1 MSTPTPPNPKTSP
14 KPGIRTSGQMLL
26 VIARWVLVI
35 AGLSLVLWNPGPL
48 GEMRFKILFLL
59 LLSAGNFF
67 LGTKIL
73 RSKGSADWVVY
84 GASLADLAVI
94 SLIIVTENGFSS
106 PTYIFYYPA
115 ILAISV
121 AFPTLEMFAFTGGAV
136 SIYGLVSLFTMD
148 FNDGNFQTLMTR
160 VLMMVAVAVIG
171 NLYRRMEQKR
181 QRAVSVQQES
191 AEDIFFGQIAIVW
204 ARWFFIAAAAILV
217 LWTSET
223 TGEMTTGVLLIATL
237 MSVNF
242 FIHGRYLSYKPAN
255 QMLTLLTALIDLG
268 LITFIVA
275 FWGSA
280 GGLASPFFI
289 FLYPLFFAF
298 ALVFRPRLS
307 VGYTVIALASYA
319 VACLAV
325 DPQFIFESPDVK
337 QFVMRM
343 ITLAAMTG
351 LGTYYYRTQRER
363 RREIQNR
370 VSEQQ
375 PIPAILE
382 PAMALQ
388 NE

>member
-1 MSTPTPPNPKTSP
+1 MSPQPPTPKSAPTHA
-14 KPGIRTSGQMLL
+14 IRASGQMLL
-26 VIARWVLVI
+26 VIARWVLVV

-48 GEMRFKILFLL
+48 DDMRFKILFLL

-67 LGTKIL
+67 LGTQIL
-73 RSKGSADWVVY
+73 RKKGTMDLVVY
-84 GASLADLAVI
+84 GASLADLGVI
-94 SLIIVTENGFSS
+94 SLIIITENGFSS

-136 SIYGLVSLFTMD
+136 TIYGMLSLFSMPL
-148 FNDGNFQTLMTR
+148 NEGNFQTLMTR
-160 VLMMVAVAVIG
+160 VLMMLAVAVIG

-181 QRAVSVQQES
+181 QHAVSASQES

-223 TGEMTTGVLLIATL
+223 TSEMTLGVLLIAAL

-242 FIHGRYLSYKPAN
+242 FIHGRYLSDKPAN
-255 QMLTLLTALIDLG
+255 QLLTLMTTLVDLTM
-268 LITFIVA
+268 ITFVIA
-275 FWGSA
+275 FWGPD

-289 FLYPLFFAF
+289 FFYPLFFAF
-298 ALVFRPRLS
+298 ALVFNPRLAM
-307 VGYTVIALASYA
+307 GYTILSLAAYA
-319 VACLAV
+319 VACFIV
-325 DPQFIFESPDVK
+325 DPQFITQSADVK

-343 ITLAAMTG
+343 ITLTAMTG

-363 RREIQNR
+363 RRTLQKR
-370 VSEQQ
+370 GSEQ
-375 PIPAILE
+375 PIMPVNLSPVTVQAE
-382 PAMALQ
+382 
-388 NE
+388 

>member
-1 MSTPTPPNPKTSP
+1 MSTQPPTLAPKSPPTHA
-14 KPGIRTSGQMLL
+14 IRASGQMLL
-26 VIARWVLVI
+26 VIARWVLVV
-35 AGLSLVLWNPGPL
+35 AGLSLVLWNPGPIDD
-48 GEMRFKILFLL
+48 MRFKILFLL

-67 LGTKIL
+67 LGTQIL
-73 RSKGSADWVVY
+73 RKKGTMDWVVY
-84 GASLADLAVI
+84 GASLADLGVI
-94 SLIIVTENGFSS
+94 SLILVTENGFSS

-136 SIYGLVSLFTMD
+136 TIYSVISVFSMD

-171 NLYRRMEQKR
+171 NLYRQKELKR
-181 QRAVSVQQES
+181 QQAVSASQES

-223 TGEMTTGVLLIATL
+223 TGEMTLGVLLIAAL

-242 FIHGRYLSYKPAN
+242 FIHGRYLSDKPAN
-255 QMLTLLTALIDLG
+255 QLLTLMTTLVDLSM
-268 LITFIVA
+268 ITFVVA
-275 FWGSA
+275 FWGPD

-289 FLYPLFFAF
+289 FFYPLFFAF
-298 ALVFRPRLS
+298 ALVFNPRLAM
-307 VGYTVIALASYA
+307 GYTILSLGAYA
-319 VACLAV
+319 MACFVV
-325 DPQFIFESPDVK
+325 DPQFITQSADVK

-343 ITLAAMTG
+343 ITLTAMTG

-363 RREIQNR
+363 RRTIQKR
-370 VSEQQ
+370 VGDSQTMPLNLTVTAQAE
-375 PIPAILE
+375 
-382 PAMALQ
+382 
-388 NE
+388 